1 MIRPHETPFRK
12 AEIWGH
18 EELNIF
24 PNSHITAFLS
34 LREVDIH
41 A

>member
-1 MIRPHETPFRK
+1 MIRPHETPIRK
-12 AEIWGH
+12 SEIWEHG
-18 EELNIF
+18 ELYIF
-24 PNSHITAFLS
+24 PNSQITAFLS